1 MRDRRGRGEGRGRPW
16 PASVGVPILALAL
29 LVAAGACVPQAKA
42 GDTVRV
48 LGEWEKEELDAF
60 LNVVKPFEQRTGIK
74 VLYTGTRDLRAVL
87 ADALDR
93 GDPPDIAGLAGPG
106 HMQALARAGHLRD
119 LDASLDLQAYKQ
131 NVAPTF
137 IELGRVDN
145 HLVGLFVKA
154 TVKGLIWYRP
164 SVFQR
169 GTPRSMDELNLMAQA
184 ELTGGTREWCV
195 GLESQASSGWP
206 GTDWIEAFLLHGSG
220 PDVYDRWVA
229 GTLAW
234 TSPEVRSAFEAYG
247 QVVADDSVAGGIA
260 GAMGT
265 NFADAGEPLFS
276 DPPGCLFLNQG
287 SFMPAFFEAAG
298 HQPGRDFDFF
308 PFPEINPAYHNTVE
322 GAGDLFGLL
331 TDNAA
336 AVKLLAYL
344 VSPEGQERLVA
355 SGGALSVNK
364 LVTEYPSDLVS
375 REAAVLSGAAH
386 FRFDGSD
393 LMPVEMNEAFWQ
405 AVLDFTADQSRLDGI
420 LQRLEEVR
428 NHAYH

>member
-1 MRDRRGRGEGRGRPW
+1 MRGRPW
-16 PASVGVPILALAL
+16 RAALGIATAALAL
-29 LVAAGACVPQAKA
+29 LVAAGACTPQAQP

-60 LNVVKPFEQRTGIK
+60 LNVVKPFEARTGIK

-93 GDPPDIAGLAGPG
+93 GDQPDIAGLAGPG
-106 HMQALARAGHLRD
+106 HMQQLARAGHLRD
-119 LDASLDLQAYKQ
+119 LDAALDLQAYKQ

-164 SVFQR
+164 DVFRR
-169 GTPRSMDELNLMAQA
+169 GTPRTMDELNLMAQA
-184 ELTGGTREWCV
+184 ELSGDTREWCV

-206 GTDWIEAFLLHGSG
+206 GTDWIEAFLLHSSG
-220 PDVYDRWVA
+220 PDAYDRWVA
-229 GTLAW
+229 GALAW
-234 TSPEVRSAFEAYG
+234 TSPEVRGAFEAYG
-247 QVVADDSVAGGIA
+247 QVVADDAVAGGIA

-265 NFADAGEPLFS
+265 NFADPGRLFS
-276 DPPGCLFLNQG
+276 NPPGCLFLNQG

-298 HQPGRDFDFF
+298 HRPEMDFDFF
-308 PFPEINPAYHNTVE
+308 PFPEIIPAYHNSVI
-322 GAGDLFGLL
+322 GAGDLFGLF
-331 TDNAA
+331 TNNAA

-344 VSPEGQERLVA
+344 ISTGGQERLVA

-364 LVTEYPSDLVS
+364 LVVEYPSDLVS

-420 LQRLEEVR
+420 LQRLDEVR
-428 NHAYH
+428 DHAYH